1 MWPPADGSK
10 RVLMTVPSR
19 PPPCVLL
26 IHDGNSVDTYI
37 KFLQKAG
44 LQATEA
50 HANDALTQAVAVKP
64 DIIVLD
70 FDCDGVIMAALQG
83 NLRTREIP
91 VIALAEL
98 ASLSGPTNKVP
109 LDPIS

>member
-1 MWPPADGSK
+1 
-10 RVLMTVPSR
+10 MTVPSR

-26 IHDGNSVDTYI
+26 IHDGNSVDAYI
-37 KFLQKAG
+37 KFLQTAG

-50 HANDALTQAVAVKP
+50 HAHDAVTQAVAVKP

-70 FDCDGVIMAALQG
+70 FDCHGAIIAALQG

-91 VIALAEL
+91 VIALADL
-98 ASLSGPTNKVP
+98 VSLRAQ
-109 LDPIS
+109 